1 MSTRR
6 EQASHPPA
14 VLPIIYPRSCPIP
27 YLIPHSST
35 TFPTRHL
42 HRDMIIEVFV
52 GLLSHSLYPTS
63 MYIPSL
69 SVILQN
75 RG

>member
-1 MSTRR
+1 
-6 EQASHPPA
+6 
-14 VLPIIYPRSCPIP
+14 
-27 YLIPHSST
+27 
-35 TFPTRHL
+35 
-42 HRDMIIEVFV
+42 MIIEVFV